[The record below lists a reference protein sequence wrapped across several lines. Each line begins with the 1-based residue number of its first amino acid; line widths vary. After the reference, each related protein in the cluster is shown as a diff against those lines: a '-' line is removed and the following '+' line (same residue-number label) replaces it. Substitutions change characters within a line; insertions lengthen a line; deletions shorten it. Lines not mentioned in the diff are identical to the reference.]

1 MRWEELEMSAIIYT
15 SCWFVWKKDSCAA
28 KGVSKRMLTDNLDRR
43 KTGEQGMI
51 RKQEG
56 ETVS

>member
-1 MRWEELEMSAIIYT
+1 MSAIIYT